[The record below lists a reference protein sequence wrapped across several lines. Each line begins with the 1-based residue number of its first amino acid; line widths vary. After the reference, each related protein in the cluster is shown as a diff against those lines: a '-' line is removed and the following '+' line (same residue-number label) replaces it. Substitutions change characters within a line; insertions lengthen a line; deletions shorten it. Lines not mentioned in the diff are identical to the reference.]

1 MISSVKFH
9 RIVGLTRLLNVS
21 TGLVSDMLNYKK
33 GMSKET
39 IRILEEQERPGGK
52 YSRPFARKLP
62 VTLVIMSFCVKS

>member
-39 IRILEEQERPGGK
+39 IRILEEQERPEREIFSPICSKIACYFGNN
-52 YSRPFARKLP
+52 
-62 VTLVIMSFCVKS
+62 VTLR